1 MSMWVSLFSFF
12 CQGHVGKVTKKILS
26 GKIKSEFRKLEFQMN
41 LNSGKPLVISRQI
54 LFLVFIFRVNS
65 YFDPKIVT
73 NIIPTTSNF
82 KANILLAFIF
92 RINSHFSPKITFVS
106 NIIPKKG
113 KSFLKWF
120 LLSIHLQ
127 NPST

>member
-1 MSMWVSLFSFF
+1 
-12 CQGHVGKVTKKILS
+12 
-26 GKIKSEFRKLEFQMN
+26 MN

-54 LFLVFIFRVNS
+54 LFSVFIFRVNS

-106 NIIPKKG
+106 NIIPKKR

-127 NPST
+127 KPST